1 MARNSRNSRSA
12 TAREIGE
19 IGDLLSQLEGRL
31 KRLGSSAASDA
42 REAGSAIPEMISD
55 ALSDL
60 TERLRSVVRDRGHD
74 VGAQAA
80 RFGSDAW
87 HKVEEEVSH
96 RPLAT
101 LAVVAGVGFLVG
113 VLGRRN

>member
-19 IGDLLSQLEGRL
+19 IGELLHQLEGRL
-31 KRLGSSAASDA
+31 QHLGASAAADA
-42 REAGSAIPEMISD
+42 REAGGAIPGMIAAS
-55 ALSDL
+55 LSEL
-60 TERLRSVVRDRGHD
+60 TERLRDLVRDRAHD
-74 VGAQAA
+74 VGTQAV
-80 RFGSDAW
+80 RVGSNAW
-87 HKVEEEVSH
+87 QKVEDEVGH

-113 VLGRRN
+113 VLGRRH